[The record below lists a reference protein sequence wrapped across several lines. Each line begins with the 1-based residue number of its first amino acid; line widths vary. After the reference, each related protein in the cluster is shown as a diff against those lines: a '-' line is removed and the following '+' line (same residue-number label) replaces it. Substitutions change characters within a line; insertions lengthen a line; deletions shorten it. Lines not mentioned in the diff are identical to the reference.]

1 MVDMRTTID
10 ADEAAVREITNHLL
24 HAFNNY
30 LAKHPKTPFP
40 DAVMG
45 LTNFV
50 AGVLGD
56 QCDRM
61 NLSPEQRESYYLAV
75 LGTLRQMVQAD
86 IQRLTTEHY
95 AKPMPKGVRN

>member
-10 ADEAAVREITNHLL
+10 ADERAVREITNHLL
-24 HAFNNY
+24 RSYNGY
-30 LAKHPKTPFP
+30 LRKHPGTPFP
-40 DAVMG
+40 DALMG

-50 AGVLGD
+50 TDVLGD

-61 NLSPEQRESYYLAV
+61 GLSPEQRESYYLAV